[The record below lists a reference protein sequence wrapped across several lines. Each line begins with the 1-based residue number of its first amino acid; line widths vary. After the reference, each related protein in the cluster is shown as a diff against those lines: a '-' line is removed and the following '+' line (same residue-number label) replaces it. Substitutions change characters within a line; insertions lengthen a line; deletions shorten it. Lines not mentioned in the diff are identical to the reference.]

1 VRSQYKIQ
9 LGRNIGR
16 CSEERRGTQTMK
28 GDIIM
33 VNLNFFKTYG
43 SFHDFFK
50 GVGRRQKVEEEK
62 KV

>member
-1 VRSQYKIQ
+1 
-9 LGRNIGR
+9 
-16 CSEERRGTQTMK
+16 MK